1 MPHEGMWS
9 NILKKKMQ
17 VIVTL
22 LVDIFYQVFETIE
35 GDEHF
40 LKKSFEEKNIFF
52 ENNKL

>member
-17 VIVTL
+17 VIVTS

-35 GDEHF
+35 GDEQILKKKVLKKKKHF
-40 LKKSFEEKNIFF
+40 L
-52 ENNKL
+52 

>member
-35 GDEHF
+35 GDEHI
-40 LKKSFEEKNIFF
+40 LKKKF
-52 ENNKL
+52 